1 MLIETISFI
10 TFVSKTVAAST
21 DDSVVPHHNTS
32 LPQCKACLGAFL
44 AAGIIG
50 ETIDDK
56 VVQNS
61 IGISSRSDDI
71 LS

>member
-1 MLIETISFI
+1 M
-10 TFVSKTVAAST
+10 TVLSHVT
-21 DDSVVPHHNTS
+21 T
-32 LPQCKACLGAFL
+32 LPFLSAKLAFMHLGAFL